1 MSFTDAQPLAPRA
14 SLRHRIVNL
23 RRETR
28 ALRTGSGAGRWVTQ
42 GEQELQVLEAELARM
57 ERQPPEP
64 LLVATRI
71 LAASPRIGEPA
82 TAPS

>member
-1 MSFTDAQPLAPRA
+1 MSFTDAQPLTPRA

-42 GEQELQVLEAELARM
+42 GEQELQVLEAELARIRAATAGTLRV
-57 ERQPPEP
+57 ERTQIRGMRE
-64 LLVATRI
+64 
-71 LAASPRIGEPA
+71 SA